1 MNLRKLFGI
10 KSKGKEPYQ
19 FADFLHMW
27 DDDHLMVELIPK
39 ENLGF
44 IKTES
49 KRIDNFG
56 KEHFNGNGF
65 AEITEIGEIQIKTLD
80 KEIDFNSVSSIFN
93 KKGMKRIEK
102 VAFEGKALTEE
113 NIPFG
118 FGSNKFAV
126 LLENEN
132 DKLKYI
138 WTTGRI
144 ENEELRN
151 KFENAVSEF
160 VKKYDFIAVDW
171 YKPEYFELRTE
182 NEIKE
187 FIKNSC

>member
-1 MNLRKLFGI
+1 
-10 KSKGKEPYQ
+10 
-19 FADFLHMW
+19 
-27 DDDHLMVELIPK
+27 
-39 ENLGF
+39 
-44 IKTES
+44 
-49 KRIDNFG
+49 
-56 KEHFNGNGF
+56 
-65 AEITEIGEIQIKTLD
+65 
-80 KEIDFNSVSSIFN
+80 
-93 KKGMKRIEK
+93 MKRIEK

-171 YKPEYFELRTE
+171 FKPEYFELRTE